1 MNQSHLNDPISMTLL
16 SLSITTMSFNLIN
29 HQIAIIMSEIPIE
42 DDQETIEHQEN
53 QEDLKNEKISINE
66 HPIFS
71 RIDSNTKIICN
82 FCKKFASYH
91 DMENKKYCWF
101 HRSQYE

>member
-1 MNQSHLNDPISMTLL
+1 MVSEVPIGEDQD
-16 SLSITTMSFNLIN
+16 SIENLEN
-29 HQIAIIMSEIPIE
+29 HE
-42 DDQETIEHQEN
+42 
-53 QEDLKNEKISINE
+53 NEKVSINE

-71 RIDSNTKIICN
+71 RIDSNTQIICN

>member
-1 MNQSHLNDPISMTLL
+1 
-16 SLSITTMSFNLIN
+16 
-29 HQIAIIMSEIPIE
+29 MSEIPIE

-82 FCKKFASYH
+82 FCKSWFNCSRI
-91 DMENKKYCWF
+91 DIENLIYNVLNLVKTDVLRNIAKLQFCNI
-101 HRSQYE
+101 

>member
-1 MNQSHLNDPISMTLL
+1 MV
-16 SLSITTMSFNLIN
+16 
-29 HQIAIIMSEIPIE
+29 SEVLTE
-42 DDQETIEHQEN
+42 DDQKIIEYQEN
-53 QEDLKNEKISINE
+53 QEDLENERVSINE

>member
-1 MNQSHLNDPISMTLL
+1 MNQSHLDDPISIMLL
-16 SLSITTMSFNLIN
+16 SMSITTMSFNLIN
-29 HQIAIIMSEIPIE
+29 HQLALMVSEVPIVDNLE
-42 DDQETIEHQEN
+42 ENEHQED
-53 QEDLKNEKISINE
+53 QEDLKIKIHVINE

-71 RIDSNTKIICN
+71 RIESNTQIICN
-82 FCKKFASYH
+82 FCKKNASYI

>member
-1 MNQSHLNDPISMTLL
+1 
-16 SLSITTMSFNLIN
+16 MSFNLIN
-29 HQIAIIMSEIPIE
+29 HQIVTLVPIVLK
-42 DDQETIEHQEN
+42 DDQEDQEEIENLEI
-53 QEDLKNEKISINE
+53 LEKSSITE

-71 RIDSNTKIICN
+71 RIDSNTQITCN

-91 DMENKKYCWF
+91 DMENKNYCWF

>member
-1 MNQSHLNDPISMTLL
+1 MNQKYLNDPISIMLL
-16 SLSITTMSFNLIN
+16 SMSITTMSFNLIN
-29 HQIAIIMSEIPIE
+29 HQIALIISEVPIE
-42 DDQETIEHQEN
+42 EDRDSIENLEN
-53 QEDLKNEKISINE
+53 HENE

-71 RIDSNTKIICN
+71 RIDSNTQIICN

>member
-1 MNQSHLNDPISMTLL
+1 MNQSHLDDPISIMLL
-16 SLSITTMSFNLIN
+16 SMSITTMSFNLIN
-29 HQIAIIMSEIPIE
+29 HQIALIISEVPIE
-42 DDQETIEHQEN
+42 EDRDSIENLEN
-53 QEDLKNEKISINE
+53 YENE

-71 RIDSNTKIICN
+71 RIDSNTQIICN

>member
-1 MNQSHLNDPISMTLL
+1 MNQSHLNDPISITLL

-29 HQIAIIMSEIPIE
+29 NQIAIMVSEVPIE
-42 DDQETIEHQEN
+42 EDQNEIE
-53 QEDLKNEKISINE
+53 NEKVFINE

-71 RIDSNTKIICN
+71 RFESNTQIICN
-82 FCKKFASYH
+82 FCKKFASYC
-91 DMENKKYCWF
+91 DMDNNKYCWF

>member
-1 MNQSHLNDPISMTLL
+1 MNQSYLNDPISMTLL
-16 SLSITTMSFNLIN
+16 SFSITTMSFNLIN
-29 HQIAIIMSEIPIE
+29 NQIALIISEIPNEDGQEEIE
-42 DDQETIEHQEN
+42 DLE
-53 QEDLKNEKISINE
+53 NEKVSINE

-71 RIDSNTKIICN
+71 RIDSNTQIPCN
-82 FCKKFASYH
+82 FCKKCASYF

>member
-1 MNQSHLNDPISMTLL
+1 MNQLYLNDPISITLL

-29 HQIAIIMSEIPIE
+29 NQIALMVSEVPIE
-42 DDQETIEHQEN
+42 EDQDE
-53 QEDLKNEKISINE
+53 EDQNEKVSINE

-71 RIDSNTKIICN
+71 RIDSNTQIICN
-82 FCKKFASYH
+82 FCKKFASYC

>member
-1 MNQSHLNDPISMTLL
+1 MNQSHLDDPISITLL

-29 HQIAIIMSEIPIE
+29 NQIALMVSEVKIE
-42 DDQETIEHQEN
+42 EDQDE
-53 QEDLKNEKISINE
+53 EDQNE

-71 RIDSNTKIICN
+71 RIDSNTQIICN
-82 FCKKFASYH
+82 FCKKFASYC